1 MDEMTEIDKLKRSIW
16 VKQVKREL
24 GFINYLIGIILDK
37 MMFLYNIKAITKRGL
52 EGTKNK
58 YGKTRERTVD

>member
-1 MDEMTEIDKLKRSIW
+1 MTEIDKLKRSIW

-24 GFINYLIGIILDK
+24 GFINYLIGTILDK
-37 MMFLYNIKAITKRGL
+37 MMFLYNVKAITKREL